1 MIKKKIDKLRK
12 LINLHNLDGYV
23 IPKNDA
29 YFSEFS
35 RPDRLKTI
43 SNFTGSAGFAIVL
56 KKENFLFVDGRYT
69 IQAKI
74 QSGKFFKI
82 LEIPKFWPKDIL
94 KKYNKKLTLGFDP
107 QLFTSNIIKKHFNNY
122 CKTSLIKVNFVD
134 LIKKEKTT
142 NFVNLFYNLNN
153 KIAGESISSK
163 INTRI

>member
-1 MIKKKIDKLRK
+1 MIRKKIQKLRE
-12 LINLHNLDGYV
+12 LIKFNNLDGYV

-43 SNFTGSAGFAIVL
+43 SNFSGSAGFAIVL

-82 LEIPKFWPKDIL
+82 LEIPKFWPKDVL
-94 KKYNKKLTLGFDP
+94 KKYNKKLTLGFDS
-107 QLFTSNIIKKHFNNY
+107 QLFTNNILKRHKSDICNNI
-122 CKTSLIKVNFVD
+122 LNIAQ
-134 LIKKEKTT
+134 
-142 NFVNLFYNLNN
+142 NLF
-153 KIAGESISSK
+153 KILIFRNFDLSFINMNFKRK
-163 INTRI
+163 IKMDKVDWK

>member
-69 IQAKI
+69 IQAKKEVYKAKYSI
-74 QSGKFFKI
+74 H
-82 LEIPKFWPKDIL
+82 EYPK
-94 KKYNKKLTLGFDP
+94 KKYQDWLTYKLKNKEKIGFDTK
-107 QLFTSNIIKKHFNNY
+107 LHTITEIK
-122 CKTSLIKVNFVD
+122 
-134 LIKKEKTT
+134 
-142 NFVNLFYNLNN
+142 NLKQIVMVIPLLYN
-153 KIAGESISSK
+153 
-163 INTRI
+163 